1 MSVMTDR
8 VKAVLDNMKGST
20 FTNARAL
27 EIVEGFNNSTE
38 GTADEKAQLFMDTL
52 VRIVKQTVRSHK
64 IQEAAAA
71 NDASETQ
78 AGDDAVTDL

>member
-1 MSVMTDR
+1 MSVITDR

-20 FTNARAL
+20 FTAPRAL

-38 GTADEKAQLFMDTL
+38 GTADEKATLFMDTL
-52 VRIVKQTVRSHK
+52 TRIVKQTVKSHA
-64 IQEAAAA
+64 QQAAAAA
-71 NDASETQ
+71 NDAAEVA

>member
-1 MSVMTDR
+1 MSVVTDR

-27 EIVEGFNNSTE
+27 EIVEKFNNSTE
-38 GTADEKAQLFMDTL
+38 GTADEKATLFMDTL
-52 VRIVKQTVRSHK
+52 VRIVKQTVKSHA
-64 IQEAAAA
+64 QQAAAAA
-71 NDASETQ
+71 NEAAEQQ

>member
-1 MSVMTDR
+1 MSVITDR

-38 GTADEKAQLFMDTL
+38 GTADEKATLFMDTL
-52 VRIVKQTVRSHK
+52 VRIVKQTVKSHAT
-64 IQEAAAA
+64 QAAAA
-71 NDASETQ
+71 TNEASEQQ

>member
-1 MSVMTDR
+1 MSVITDR

-20 FTNARAL
+20 FTNPRAL

-38 GTADEKAQLFMDTL
+38 GTADEKATLFMDTL
-52 VRIVKQTVRSHK
+52 VRIVKQTVRSHAK
-64 IQEAAAA
+64 QKAAAL
-71 NDASETQ
+71 NDAGEEQ